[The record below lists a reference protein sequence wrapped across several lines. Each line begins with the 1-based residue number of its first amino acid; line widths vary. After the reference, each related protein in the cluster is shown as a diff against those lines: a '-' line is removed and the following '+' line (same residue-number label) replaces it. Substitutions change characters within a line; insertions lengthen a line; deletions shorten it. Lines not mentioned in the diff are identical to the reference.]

1 MAKRSSGQLG
11 SKKRILEYLLQ
22 RVGQVVTK
30 SELQEASGGVAEWAR
45 RVRELRDEEGYRI
58 LSHLDR
64 AGLKPGEYVLESA
77 EKGPVFRRDVS
88 KQVRAFVL
96 DRNGYT
102 CQSCGLGPGDPDPY
116 DAKRKVQLVI
126 GHIIDKVKGGSD
138 DASNLRALCTNCN
151 SGLQNRGITRPELK
165 QLMTQVR
172 RATVEDQLHLLE
184 WLQQKFGKGEK
195 KKAIPK

>member
-11 SKKRILEYLLQ
+11 SKKRILQYLLQ

-30 SELQEASGGVAEWAR
+30 SELQEASGGAAEWAR

-58 LSHLDR
+58 LSHLDH
-64 AGLKPGEYVLESA
+64 AGLKPGEYVLEST
-77 EKGPVFRRDVS
+77 ERGPVFRRDVS

-102 CQSCGLGPGDPDPY
+102 CQSCGLGPGDADPY
-116 DAKRKVQLVI
+116 APERKVQLVI

-172 RATVEDQLHLLE
+172 RATVEDQLHLLD
-184 WLQQKFGKGEK
+184 WLQQKFKKGEK
-195 KKAIPK
+195 RKAIPK